1 MIYHISRV
9 SQPTNTVQIKKKE
22 LFAFIAHNVMH
33 AMQFSDFIQ
42 CSLFDMLFLDEER
55 QKLGYEE
62 ENLRTRATVRIN
74 NELNPH

>member
-1 MIYHISRV
+1 
-9 SQPTNTVQIKKKE
+9 
-22 LFAFIAHNVMH
+22 
-33 AMQFSDFIQ
+33 
-42 CSLFDMLFLDEER
+42 MLFFDEER